1 MAQRADSTDLLA
13 GIACPTLVVV
23 GEQDALTPPD
33 VARDYAAKIPGAL
46 FVTIPYAGHLSN
58 LEQPEAF
65 VQAIGAFLRD
75 VF

>member
-1 MAQRADSTDLLA
+1 
-13 GIACPTLVVV
+13 
-23 GEQDALTPPD
+23 

-65 VQAIGAFLRD
+65 VQAIGGFLRD
-75 VF
+75 LF